1 MGKSGGLP
9 QATLAVTAEGDSK
22 KSTIAKVTMANAASM
37 REEAETV
44 AVKALAFVAAD
55 PELLPRF
62 LAITG
67 IEANSIR
74 RAAAEPGFL
83 AGVLQFILAHEP
95 TLLRFAEE
103 TGTPPAAVGKAL
115 RALPLGDDDHER
127 ST

>member
-1 MGKSGGLP
+1 
-9 QATLAVTAEGDSK
+9 
-22 KSTIAKVTMANAASM
+22 
-37 REEAETV
+37 
-44 AVKALAFVAAD
+44 
-55 PELLPRF
+55 ELLPRF

-74 RAAAEPGFL
+74 KAAAEPGFL

-103 TGTPPAAVGKAL
+103 TGTPPAAIGKAL
-115 RALPLGDDDHER
+115 RALPLGNDDHER

>member
-1 MGKSGGLP
+1 
-9 QATLAVTAEGDSK
+9 
-22 KSTIAKVTMANAASM
+22 M
-37 REEAETV
+37 REEAE
-44 AVKALAFVAAD
+44 ALAIRALGFVAAD

-67 IEANSIR
+67 IEAQSIR
-74 RAAAEPGFL
+74 RAASEPGFL

-127 ST
+127 SI

>member
-37 REEAETV
+37 REEAETI

-115 RALPLGDDDHER
+115 RALPLGNDDHER